1 MIITGK
7 TRVVGIIGN
16 PIEHSLSPVM
26 QNAAFERLGLNWCY
40 LPFLVVKEQVGA
52 AVEAVRALNLVG
64 INVTMPFKEA
74 VIPFLDEVTKEAGFV
89 QAVNTI
95 HQAHGRLTGYNTDG
109 EGFVRSLKD
118 DASFETAGATV
129 FLLGAGGAARAIANS
144 LAKYGVSSVTILNRT
159 VDSAIEFSQGLKKR
173 FPHLETNPRSFKNE
187 FYSLLKDADIVINA
201 TPLGR
206 VSMKE
211 MPISAGNLTP
221 GQFVCDLATSPK
233 TAFLE
238 AARER
243 GCRTLDGLGM
253 LVYQGA
259 AAFKIWTGLDAPV
272 EVMWEATRRAAKN
285 E

>member
-1 MIITGK
+1 
-7 TRVVGIIGN
+7 
-16 PIEHSLSPVM
+16 M

-74 VIPFLDEVTKEAGFV
+74 VIPFLDEVTEEAGFV

-109 EGFVRSLKD
+109 EGFVISLKD

-159 VDSAIEFSQGLKKR
+159 VDSAIEFGQGLKKR